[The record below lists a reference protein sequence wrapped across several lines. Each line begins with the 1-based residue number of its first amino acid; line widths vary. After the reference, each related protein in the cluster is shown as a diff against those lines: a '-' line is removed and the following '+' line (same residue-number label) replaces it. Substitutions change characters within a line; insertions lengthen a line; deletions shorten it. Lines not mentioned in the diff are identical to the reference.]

1 MALSFSAVC
10 GQDDA
15 FRRGWENGYK
25 QGWCYG
31 VDFGCIEP
39 VVPYCPYP
47 AYGEEG
53 YTAGYNRGFVQGKQT
68 KESSMNDSTEPV
80 QPARFVIPYD
90 DIIKANETAA
100 ERRREKESRDQKRMQ
115 KSVDES
121 RMELERIL
129 RAAEQHKREVE
140 LNADPPK

>member
-1 MALSFSAVC
+1 
-10 GQDDA
+10 
-15 FRRGWENGYK
+15 
-25 QGWCYG
+25 
-31 VDFGCIEP
+31 
-39 VVPYCPYP
+39 
-47 AYGEEG
+47 
-53 YTAGYNRGFVQGKQT
+53 
-68 KESSMNDSTEPV
+68 MNDSTEPV